1 MSHCA
6 TPRVARAGAGQRGQS
21 MTEFLIAASTVLV
34 PLFIAV
40 PMLTK
45 YIDIKHAT
53 IQAARYEAWE
63 YTVWYN
69 GADDNDILDN
79 FSAVSVPTK
88 SPAQTQAEARRRFF
102 SDVSERGTLPIRGND
117 GGVDWRSEDRNA
129 FWTNS
134 IHGTPL
140 YASGDYD
147 GSAALVSSTDTPTIP
162 ILGDVMNTLMD
173 IVDFA
178 FSALGDVLG
187 FLGSSAAFTAIN
199 TDGYATSTVAI
210 PVERLNFFG
219 DRDLRIG
226 GDISPTSELVFSASA
241 SVLGD
246 GWNAGGKEHAS
257 NQVQGT
263 IPTILF
269 KSLTDTNTA
278 PGQVLGP
285 IWDVVS
291 ILAPE
296 LARCFDADNRPT
308 NPILDV
314 MLNAMDRPNGSL
326 WWGHVEFD
334 AVHPDRLAGGG
345 EHECDDAGVCQ
356 FDAAN
361 RRPVE
366 DLVCVY

>member
-1 MSHCA
+1 MRRGIGRIA
-6 TPRVARAGAGQRGQS
+6 TQRGQS

-45 YIDIKHAT
+45 YVDIRHAT

-63 YTVWYN
+63 YTAWYN
-69 GADDNDILDN
+69 GTDDNDILDN
-79 FSAVSVPTK
+79 FSAVSVPVK

-102 SDVSERGTLPIRGND
+102 SDISEQGTLPVRGGD
-117 GGVDWRSEDRNA
+117 RDTDWQASERNA
-129 FWTNS
+129 FWTDN

-140 YASGDYD
+140 YTSGDYD
-147 GSAALVSSTDTPTIP
+147 DSAALVSSTDTPTLP
-162 ILGDVMNTLMD
+162 ILGDVLNTLID

-178 FSALGDVLG
+178 FSALGSVLG

-199 TDGYATSTVAI
+199 TEAYSTSTVAI
-210 PVERLNFFG
+210 PVRKLDFFG
-219 DRDLRIG
+219 DRDIRIG
-226 GDISPTSELVFSASA
+226 DDISQTSELVFSASA

-269 KSLTDTNTA
+269 KSLTDTSTA

-285 IWDVVS
+285 VWDVVS

-296 LARCFDADNRPT
+296 LARCFDEDNRPT
-308 NPILDV
+308 NPILDA

-334 AVHPDRLAGGG
+334 AVHPDRLASGGG
-345 EHECDDAGVCQ
+345 HECDEAGVCQ
-356 FDAAN
+356 FDEDNRAA
-361 RRPVE
+361 VE